1 MLSKLRAPELELT
14 KDDDVATEGPLPAIL
29 ELEVRLAELER
40 APDMYEIDLV
50 RIDVLSMPK
59 PGLIFCKLDMVL
71 ADVLLAAEPGLA
83 FEKDRLVWVTEIVLT
98 DELLVT
104 EPGLAFQ
111 RDRLVWV
118 AEVLTDELLVT
129 DRRLVSEKGRFV

>member
-14 KDDDVATEGPLPAIL
+14 KDDDVATEGPLPVIL

-40 APDMYEIDLV
+40 APDVYEIDLV

-83 FEKDRLVWVTEIVLT
+83 FEKDRLVWV
-98 DELLVT
+98 
-104 EPGLAFQ
+104 
-111 RDRLVWV
+111 